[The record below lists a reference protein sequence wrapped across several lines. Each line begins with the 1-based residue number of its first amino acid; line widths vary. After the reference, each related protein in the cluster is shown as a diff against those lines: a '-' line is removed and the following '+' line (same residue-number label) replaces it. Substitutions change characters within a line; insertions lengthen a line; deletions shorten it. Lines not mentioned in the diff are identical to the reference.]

1 MAENQDGAEKSEEAT
16 AKKKDDARKDGNVA
30 KSMDLS
36 SGVMLVAAIGAMYI
50 YVPYMLDNFE
60 NLVEEFFKFN
70 NFTVTEDSAT
80 DMFLFMIEF
89 AAKVTLPFFAL
100 LFVLAI
106 GINAYQVGF
115 YISTKAIEPKF
126 EKLNFFANFM
136 KTFFNK
142 RKVVDLIKSLLKIF
156 VLTAYAW
163 YLVQEEL
170 TTIVRMTDADYRD
183 QMVYLGHLIFDVSI
197 RVAVLVLVIGIADY
211 AYQKW
216 QHNEDLKMTKQEVKE
231 EYKQM
236 EGDPI
241 VKNRIR
247 QAQRDAA
254 RQRMTEEV
262 PKSDV
267 VITNPT
273 HYAVAIRY
281 DMEIDRAP
289 KVVAKGQRLMALKIK
304 EIARQSGVKIVEDPP
319 LARTLYNS
327 CEVDEEIP
335 ENLYK
340 ALAQIL
346 MTLDKF
352 RRG

>member
-16 AKKKDDARKDGNVA
+16 SKKKEDARKEGNVA

-36 SGVMLVAAIGAMYI
+36 SGVLLVAAVAAMYV

-70 NFTVTEDSAT
+70 NFTITKESAS
-80 DMFLFMIEF
+80 DLFIFSIQFM
-89 AAKVTLPFFAL
+89 AKTALPIFAL

-126 EKLNFFANFM
+126 NKLNFFANFM

-142 RKVVDLIKSLLKIF
+142 RKVVELIKSLLKIF

-163 YLVQEEL
+163 YLVHNEID
-170 TTIVRMTDADYRD
+170 TIVRMTDADYRD
-183 QMVYLGHLIFDVSI
+183 LMVYLGHLVFDVAI
-197 RVAVLVLVIGIADY
+197 RIAALVLVI
-211 AYQKW
+211 
-216 QHNEDLKMTKQEVKE
+216 
-231 EYKQM
+231 
-236 EGDPI
+236 
-241 VKNRIR
+241 
-247 QAQRDAA
+247 
-254 RQRMTEEV
+254 

-281 DMEIDRAP
+281 DMDVDRAP

-304 EIARQSGVKIVEDPP
+304 EIARASGVKIVEDPP

-327 CEVDEEIP
+327 VEVDEEIP
-335 ENLYK
+335 ETLYK
-340 ALAQIL
+340 TLAQIL

-352 RRG
+352 RKR